1 MLTLVIAIG
10 IVLLSSAI
18 CSGSEAALFSVRLV
32 KVRRLAQSKRP
43 NALALLS
50 IREQM
55 NRPIATIVILN
66 NIANIVGTIVVGYL
80 ATAVLGSQ
88 WLGLVSG
95 MLTFLVIL
103 FSEII
108 PKTLGERYSDQI
120 ALVIARPV
128 AGLTRILTPLIWCIE
143 KITNP
148 LTAGGNSFT
157 TDEAEIQLLAK
168 MGQEAGTI
176 EDDEFEMIRKIFNL
190 NDMMAAD
197 LMTPRVVMTYL
208 KGDLTLAEAK
218 EDILNSP
225 HSRIIVIGETPDE
238 VIGVALKTEL
248 LAGIIQGKLDQSIS
262 NFAYTVQFVLGRKR
276 ADQLLSIFQ
285 QARQHLAV
293 VVDEYGGVSGVVT
306 LEDVLEV
313 LTGQLVDETDT
324 IDDLQEFARKRKN

>member
-1 MLTLVIAIG
+1 MLVLVIAIG

-43 NALALLS
+43 EALALLS
-50 IREQM
+50 IRERM

-66 NIANIVGTIVVGYL
+66 NIANIVGTSVVTIL
-80 ATAVLGSQ
+80 ASDVLDSR

-95 MLTFLVIL
+95 ILTFLVIL
-103 FSEII
+103 LSEII
-108 PKTLGERYSDQI
+108 PKTLGDRYSDQI

-218 EDILNSP
+218 EDILTSP
-225 HSRIIVIGETPDE
+225 HSRIIVIGETLDE
-238 VIGVALKTEL
+238 VTGVALKTEL

-262 NFAYTVQFVLGRKR
+262 HFAYKVHFLLGRKR
-276 ADQLLSIFQ
+276 ADQLLLIFQ
-285 QARQHLAV
+285 QTRQHLAV

-324 IDDLQEFARKRKN
+324 IVDLQEFARKRRN

>member
-1 MLTLVIAIG
+1 MLTLVTAIG

-18 CSGSEAALFSVRLV
+18 CSGSEAALFSVPIV
-32 KVRRLAQSKRP
+32 KVRRLAQSNRSS
-43 NALALLS
+43 ALALLS

-55 NRPIATIVILN
+55 NRPIATVVILN
-66 NIANIVGTIVVGYL
+66 NIANIVGTSVVTIL
-80 ATAVLGSQ
+80 ATEVLGDR
-88 WLGLVSG
+88 WLGFVSG
-95 MLTFLVIL
+95 TLTFLVIL

-128 AGLTRILTPLIWCIE
+128 SGLTRILTPLVWCIE
-143 KITNP
+143 KVTTP

-190 NDMMAAD
+190 NDMTAAD

-218 EDILNSP
+218 ADILTSP
-225 HSRIIVIGETPDE
+225 HSRIIIIGETLDQ

-285 QARQHLAV
+285 QTRQHLAV

>member
-1 MLTLVIAIG
+1 MLTLVIAIAV
-10 IVLLSSAI
+10 VLLSSAI

-66 NIANIVGTIVVGYL
+66 NIANIVGTIVVGFI
-80 ATAVLGSQ
+80 ATDVLGKQ
-88 WLGLVSG
+88 WLGVVSG
-95 MLTFLVIL
+95 ILTFLVIL

-120 ALVIARPV
+120 SLVIARPV

-157 TDEAEIQLLAK
+157 TDEAEIKLLAK

-176 EDDEFEMIRKIFNL
+176 EDDEFEMLRKIFDL
-190 NDMMAAD
+190 NDMTAAD

-208 KGDLTLAEAK
+208 KGHLTLDEGK

-225 HSRIIVIGETPDE
+225 HSRIIVIGETPDQ
-238 VIGVALKTEL
+238 VTGVALKTDL
-248 LAGIIQGKLDQSIS
+248 LAGIIEGKLDQSIS
-262 NFAYTVQFVLGRKR
+262 HFAYKVHFVLGRKR
-276 ADQLLSIFQ
+276 ANQLLSIFQ
-285 QARQHLAV
+285 QTRQHLAV

-313 LTGQLVDETDT
+313 LTGPLVDETDT
-324 IDDLQEFARKRKN
+324 VADLQEFARKQSN

>member
-43 NALALLS
+43 EALALLS
-50 IREQM
+50 IRERM

-66 NIANIVGTIVVGYL
+66 NIANIVGTIVVGFI
-80 ATAVLGSQ
+80 AREVLGSQ

-95 MLTFLVIL
+95 ILTFLVIL

-108 PKTLGERYSDQI
+108 PKTLGDRYSDQI

-218 EDILNSP
+218 EDVLTSP
-225 HSRIIVIGETPDE
+225 HSRIIVIGETLDE
-238 VIGVALKTEL
+238 VTGVALKTEL

-276 ADQLLSIFQ
+276 ADQLLLIFQ
-285 QARQHLAV
+285 QTRQHLAV

>member
-1 MLTLVIAIG
+1 MLVLVIAIG
-10 IVLLSSAI
+10 VVLLSSAI
-18 CSGSEAALFSVRLV
+18 CSGSEAALFSVPIV
-32 KVRRLAQSKRP
+32 KVRRLAQSNRSE
-43 NALALLS
+43 ALALLS

-66 NIANIVGTIVVGYL
+66 NIANIVGTSVVTIL
-80 ATAVLGSQ
+80 ASKVLGSQ

-95 MLTFLVIL
+95 TLTFLVIL

-108 PKTLGERYSDQI
+108 PKTVGERYSEQI

-128 AGLTRILTPLIWCIE
+128 SGLTRILTPLVWCIE
-143 KITNP
+143 KVTTP
-148 LTAGGNSFT
+148 LTAGSNSFT

-218 EDILNSP
+218 ADILTSP
-225 HSRIIVIGETPDE
+225 HSRIIVIGETLDE
-238 VIGVALKTEL
+238 VTGVALKTEL
-248 LAGIIQGKLDQSIS
+248 LAGIIQGKLDQPIS

-285 QARQHLAV
+285 QTRQHLAV

>member
-1 MLTLVIAIG
+1 MLVLVIAIG

-43 NALALLS
+43 EALALLS
-50 IREQM
+50 IRERM
-55 NRPIATIVILN
+55 TRPIATIVILN
-66 NIANIVGTIVVGYL
+66 NIANIVGTIVVGFI
-80 ATAVLGSQ
+80 AREILGSQ

-95 MLTFLVIL
+95 ILTFLVIL

-128 AGLTRILTPLIWCIE
+128 SGLTRILTPLVWCIE
-143 KITNP
+143 KVTTP

-218 EDILNSP
+218 ADILTSP
-225 HSRIIVIGETPDE
+225 HSRIIIIGETLDQ

-285 QARQHLAV
+285 QTRQHLAV

>member
-1 MLTLVIAIG
+1 MLVLLIAIG

-43 NALALLS
+43 NTLALLS

-80 ATAVLGSQ
+80 AIAVLGSQ

-95 MLTFLVIL
+95 ILTFLVIL

-157 TDEAEIQLLAK
+157 TDEAEIKLLAK

-176 EDDEFEMIRKIFNL
+176 EDDEFEMLRKIFDL
-190 NDMMAAD
+190 NDMTAAD

-208 KGDLTLAEAK
+208 KGELTLAEAK

-225 HSRIIVIGETPDE
+225 HSRIIVIGETPDQ

-262 NFAYTVQFVLGRKR
+262 KFAYKVHFVLGRKR
-276 ADQLLSIFQ
+276 ANQLLSIFQ
-285 QARQHLAV
+285 QTRQHLAV

-324 IDDLQEFARKRKN
+324 IVDLQEFARKQSN

>member
-1 MLTLVIAIG
+1 MLMLLIAIG
-10 IVLLSSAI
+10 VVLLSSAI
-18 CSGSEAALFSVRLV
+18 CSGSEAALFSVPIV
-32 KVRRLAQSKRP
+32 KVRRMVQSNRPGAQT
-43 NALALLS
+43 LLS

-66 NIANIVGTIVVGYL
+66 NIANIVGTSVVVIV
-80 ATAVLGSQ
+80 ATNVLGNQ
-88 WLGLVSG
+88 WVGLVSG
-95 MLTFLVIL
+95 ILTFLVIL

-108 PKTLGERYSDQI
+108 PKTVGERYSEQI
-120 ALVIARPV
+120 AVIIARPV
-128 AGLTRILTPLIWCIE
+128 AGLTRILTPLVWCIE

-157 TDEAEIQLLAK
+157 TDEAEIKLLAK

-176 EDDEFEMIRKIFNL
+176 EDDEFEMLRKIFDL
-190 NDMMAAD
+190 NDMTAAD

-208 KGDLTLAEAK
+208 KADLTLAEAK

-225 HSRIIVIGETPDE
+225 HSRIIVIGETPDQ

-248 LAGIIQGKLDQSIS
+248 LAGIIEGELDQSIS
-262 NFAYTVQFVLGRKR
+262 NFTHKVHFVLGRKR
-276 ADQLLSIFQ
+276 ANQLLSIFQ
-285 QARQHLAV
+285 QTRQHLAV

-313 LTGQLVDETDT
+313 LTGPLVDETDT
-324 IDDLQEFARKRKN
+324 VVDMQEFARTQSN

>member
-1 MLTLVIAIG
+1 MLKLLIAIG

-18 CSGSEAALFSVRLV
+18 CSGSEAALFSVPIV
-32 KVRRLAQSKRP
+32 KVRRLAQSNRP
-43 NALALLS
+43 SALALLS
-50 IREQM
+50 IRERM

-66 NIANIVGTIVVGYL
+66 NIANIVGTSVVVIV
-80 ATAVLGSQ
+80 ATDVLGDQ

-95 MLTFLVIL
+95 VLTFLVIL

-108 PKTLGERYSDQI
+108 PKTVGERYSEQI
-120 ALVIARPV
+120 AVIIARPV
-128 AGLTRILTPLIWCIE
+128 AGLTRILTPLVWCIE

-148 LTAGGNSFT
+148 LTAGSSSFT

-190 NDMMAAD
+190 NDMTAAD

-218 EDILNSP
+218 EDILASP
-225 HSRIIVIGETPDE
+225 HSRMIVIGETLDE
-238 VIGVALKTEL
+238 VVGVALKTEL
-248 LAGIIQGKLDQSIS
+248 LAAIIQGKLDQSILDL
-262 NFAYTVQFVLGRKR
+262 THEVQFVLGRKR

-285 QARQHLAV
+285 QTRQHLAV
-293 VVDEYGGVSGVVT
+293 AVDEYGGVSGVVT

-313 LTGQLVDETDT
+313 LTGELVDETDT
-324 IDDLQEFARKRKN
+324 IVNLQDFARNKQN

>member
-1 MLTLVIAIG
+1 MLMLLVTIG

-66 NIANIVGTIVVGYL
+66 NIANIVGTIVVGYM
-80 ATAVLGSQ
+80 ATAVLGKQ
-88 WLGLVSG
+88 WLGVVSG
-95 MLTFLVIL
+95 ILTFLVIL

-148 LTAGGNSFT
+148 LTAGSNSFT
-157 TDEAEIQLLAK
+157 TDEAEIKLLAK

-176 EDDEFEMIRKIFNL
+176 EDDEFEMLRKIFDL

-238 VIGVALKTEL
+238 VTGVALKTDL
-248 LAGIIQGKLDQSIS
+248 LAGIIQGKLGQSIAH
-262 NFAYTVQFVLGRKR
+262 FAYKVHFVLGRKR
-276 ADQLLSIFQ
+276 ANQLLSIFQ
-285 QARQHLAV
+285 QTRQHLAV

-313 LTGQLVDETDT
+313 LTGPLVDETDT
-324 IDDLQEFARKRKN
+324 VVDLQEFARKQSN

>member
-1 MLTLVIAIG
+1 
-10 IVLLSSAI
+10 
-18 CSGSEAALFSVRLV
+18 
-32 KVRRLAQSKRP
+32 
-43 NALALLS
+43 
-50 IREQM
+50 
-55 NRPIATIVILN
+55 
-66 NIANIVGTIVVGYL
+66 
-80 ATAVLGSQ
+80 
-88 WLGLVSG
+88 
-95 MLTFLVIL
+95 
-103 FSEII
+103 
-108 PKTLGERYSDQI
+108 
-120 ALVIARPV
+120 
-128 AGLTRILTPLIWCIE
+128 LTRILTPLVWCIE
-143 KITNP
+143 KVTTP

-218 EDILNSP
+218 GDILNSP
-225 HSRIIVIGETPDE
+225 HSRIIVIGETLDE
-238 VIGVALKTEL
+238 VTGVVLKTDL
-248 LAGIIQGKLDQSIS
+248 LAGIIQAKLNQPIS
-262 NFAYTVQFVLGRKR
+262 NFAYKVHFVLGPKR
-276 ADQLLSIFQ
+276 ANQLLSIFQ
-285 QARQHLAV
+285 QTRQHLAV

>member
-1 MLTLVIAIG
+1 MSTLIIAIAV
-10 IVLLSSAI
+10 VLLSSAI

-66 NIANIVGTIVVGYL
+66 NIANIVGTIVVGFI
-80 ATAVLGSQ
+80 ANDVLGKQ
-88 WLGLVSG
+88 WLGVVSG
-95 MLTFLVIL
+95 ILTFLVIL

-108 PKTLGERYSDQI
+108 PKTLGEQYSDQI
-120 ALVIARPV
+120 SLVIARPV

-148 LTAGGNSFT
+148 LTAGSNSFT
-157 TDEAEIQLLAK
+157 TDEAEIKLLAK

-176 EDDEFEMIRKIFNL
+176 EDDEFEMIRKIFDL
-190 NDMMAAD
+190 NDMTAAD

-208 KGDLTLAEAK
+208 KGALTLAEAK

-225 HSRIIVIGETPDE
+225 HSRIIVIGETPDQ
-238 VIGVALKTEL
+238 VTGVALKTEL
-248 LAGIIQGKLDQSIS
+248 LAGIIDGELDQSIS
-262 NFAYTVQFVLGRKR
+262 NFTHKVHFVLGPKR
-276 ADQLLSIFQ
+276 ANQLLSIFQ
-285 QARQHLAV
+285 QTRQHLAV

-313 LTGQLVDETDT
+313 LTGPLVDETDT
-324 IDDLQEFARKRKN
+324 VVDMQEFARTQSN

>member
-1 MLTLVIAIG
+1 MSMLLIAIG

-43 NALALLS
+43 EALALLS
-50 IREQM
+50 IRERM
-55 NRPIATIVILN
+55 NRPIATVVILN

-95 MLTFLVIL
+95 ILTFLVIL

-190 NDMMAAD
+190 NDVTAAD

-218 EDILNSP
+218 EDILTSP
-225 HSRIIVIGETPDE
+225 HSRIIIIGETLDE

-248 LAGIIQGKLDQSIS
+248 LAGIIQGRLNQSIS
-262 NFAYTVQFVLGRKR
+262 NFAHKVHFVLGRKR

-285 QARQHLAV
+285 QARQHLSV

-324 IDDLQEFARKRKN
+324 VVDMQEFARKQSN

>member
-1 MLTLVIAIG
+1 MLVLVIAIG

-43 NALALLS
+43 EALALLS
-50 IREQM
+50 IRERM

-66 NIANIVGTIVVGYL
+66 NIANIVGTIVVGFI
-80 ATAVLGSQ
+80 AREILGSQ

-95 MLTFLVIL
+95 ILTFLVIL

-108 PKTLGERYSDQI
+108 PKTLGDRYSDQI

-218 EDILNSP
+218 EDVLTSP
-225 HSRIIVIGETPDE
+225 HSRIIVIGETLDE
-238 VIGVALKTEL
+238 VTGVVLKTDL
-248 LAGIIQGKLDQSIS
+248 LAGIIQAKLNQPIS
-262 NFAYTVQFVLGRKR
+262 HFAYKVHFVLGPKR
-276 ADQLLSIFQ
+276 ANQLLSIFQ
-285 QARQHLAV
+285 QTRQHLAV

>member
-43 NALALLS
+43 EALALLS
-50 IREQM
+50 IRERM

-66 NIANIVGTIVVGYL
+66 NIANIVGTIVVGFI
-80 ATAVLGSQ
+80 AREILGSQ

-95 MLTFLVIL
+95 ILTFLVIL

-108 PKTLGERYSDQI
+108 PKTVGERYSEQI
-120 ALVIARPV
+120 SLVIARPV
-128 AGLTRILTPLIWCIE
+128 AGLTRILTPLVWCIE
-143 KITNP
+143 KVTTP

-190 NDMMAAD
+190 NDMTAAD

-218 EDILNSP
+218 EEILTSP
-225 HSRIIVIGETPDE
+225 HSRIIVIGETLDE
-238 VIGVALKTEL
+238 VTGVVLKTDL
-248 LAGIIQGKLDQSIS
+248 LAGIIQAKLNQPIS
-262 NFAYTVQFVLGRKR
+262 HFAYKVHFVLGPKR
-276 ADQLLSIFQ
+276 ANQLLSIFQ
-285 QARQHLAV
+285 QTRQHLAV

>member
-1 MLTLVIAIG
+1 MLKLLIAIG

-43 NALALLS
+43 AALALLS
-50 IREQM
+50 IRERM

-66 NIANIVGTIVVGYL
+66 NIANIVGTSVVVFV
-80 ATAVLGSQ
+80 ANEVLGDR
-88 WLGLVSG
+88 WLSLVSG
-95 MLTFLVIL
+95 ILTFLVIL

-108 PKTLGERYSDQI
+108 PKTIGERYADQI

-190 NDMMAAD
+190 NDMTAAD

-218 EDILNSP
+218 GDILASP
-225 HSRIIVIGETPDE
+225 HSRIIVIGETLDE
-238 VIGVALKTEL
+238 VVGVALKTEL
-248 LAGIIQGKLDQSIS
+248 LAAIITGKLDQSIS
-262 NFAYTVQFVLGRKR
+262 NLTHEVHFVLGRKR
-276 ADQLLSIFQ
+276 ANQLLSIFQ
-285 QARQHLAV
+285 QTRQHLAV

-313 LTGQLVDETDT
+313 LTGELVDETDT
-324 IDDLQEFARKRKN
+324 IVNLQDFARNKQN

>member
-1 MLTLVIAIG
+1 MLTLVIAIAV
-10 IVLLSSAI
+10 VLLSSAI

-66 NIANIVGTIVVGYL
+66 NIANIVGTIVVGFI
-80 ATAVLGSQ
+80 ATDVLGKQ
-88 WLGLVSG
+88 WLGVVSG
-95 MLTFLVIL
+95 ILTFLVIL

-157 TDEAEIQLLAK
+157 TDEAEIKLLAK

-176 EDDEFEMIRKIFNL
+176 EDDEFEMLRKIFDL
-190 NDMMAAD
+190 NDMTAAD

-225 HSRIIVIGETPDE
+225 HSRIIVIGETPDQ
-238 VIGVALKTEL
+238 VTGVALKTEL
-248 LAGIIQGKLDQSIS
+248 LAGIIEGKLDQSIS
-262 NFAYTVQFVLGRKR
+262 HFAYKVHFVLGRKR
-276 ADQLLSIFQ
+276 ANQLLSIFQ
-285 QARQHLAV
+285 QTRQHLAV

-324 IDDLQEFARKRKN
+324 VVDLQEFARKQSN

>member
-1 MLTLVIAIG
+1 MLVLFIAIG

-18 CSGSEAALFSVRLV
+18 CSGSEAALFSVRIV

-43 NALALLS
+43 EALALLA

-66 NIANIVGTIVVGYL
+66 NIANIVGTSVVTVL
-80 ATAVLGSQ
+80 ASDVLGSR

-95 MLTFLVIL
+95 ILTFLVIL
-103 FSEII
+103 LSEII

-148 LTAGGNSFT
+148 LTAGANSFT
-157 TDEAEIQLLAK
+157 TDEAEIKLLAK

-190 NDMMAAD
+190 NDITAAD

-218 EDILNSP
+218 EEILTFP
-225 HSRIIVIGETPDE
+225 HSRIIVIGETLDE
-238 VIGVALKTEL
+238 VTGVVLKTDL
-248 LAGIIQGKLDQSIS
+248 LAGIIQAKLNQPIS
-262 NFAYTVQFVLGRKR
+262 NFAYKVHFVLGPKR
-276 ADQLLSIFQ
+276 ANQLLSIFQ
-285 QARQHLAV
+285 QTRQHLAV

>member
-1 MLTLVIAIG
+1 MLMLLIAIG
-10 IVLLSSAI
+10 VVLLSSAI

-88 WLGLVSG
+88 WLGLISG
-95 MLTFLVIL
+95 ILTFLVIL

-128 AGLTRILTPLIWCIE
+128 AGLTRFLTPLIWCIE

-157 TDEAEIQLLAK
+157 TDEAEIKLLAK

-176 EDDEFEMIRKIFNL
+176 EDDEFEMLRKIFDL
-190 NDMMAAD
+190 NDMTAAD

-208 KGDLTLAEAK
+208 KGALTLAESK

-225 HSRIIVIGETPDE
+225 HSRIIVIGETPDQ
-238 VIGVALKTEL
+238 VIGVVLKTDL
-248 LAGIIQGKLDQSIS
+248 LAGIIQGKLDQSIAH
-262 NFAYTVQFVLGRKR
+262 FAYKVHFVLGRKR
-276 ADQLLSIFQ
+276 ANQLLSIFQ
-285 QARQHLAV
+285 QTRQHLAV

-324 IDDLQEFARKRKN
+324 IVDLQEFARKQSN

>member
-43 NALALLS
+43 EALALLS
-50 IREQM
+50 IRERM

-66 NIANIVGTIVVGYL
+66 NIANIVGTIVVGFI
-80 ATAVLGSQ
+80 AREILGSQ

-95 MLTFLVIL
+95 ILTFLVIL

-108 PKTLGERYSDQI
+108 PKTLGDRYSDQI

-218 EDILNSP
+218 ADILTSP
-225 HSRIIVIGETPDE
+225 HSRIIIIGETLDQ

-285 QARQHLAV
+285 QTRQHLAV

>member
-1 MLTLVIAIG
+1 
-10 IVLLSSAI
+10 
-18 CSGSEAALFSVRLV
+18 
-32 KVRRLAQSKRP
+32 
-43 NALALLS
+43 
-50 IREQM
+50 M

-66 NIANIVGTIVVGYL
+66 NIANIVGTIVVGFI
-80 ATAVLGSQ
+80 AREILGSQ

-95 MLTFLVIL
+95 ILTFLVIL

-108 PKTLGERYSDQI
+108 PKTLGDRYSDQI

-190 NDMMAAD
+190 NDMTAAD

-218 EDILNSP
+218 EEILTSP
-225 HSRIIVIGETPDE
+225 HSRIIVIGETLDE
-238 VIGVALKTEL
+238 VTGVVLKTDL
-248 LAGIIQGKLDQSIS
+248 LAGIIQAKLNQPIS
-262 NFAYTVQFVLGRKR
+262 HFAYKVHFVLGPKR
-276 ADQLLSIFQ
+276 ANQLLSIFQ
-285 QARQHLAV
+285 QTRQHLAV

>member
-1 MLTLVIAIG
+1 MLMLLITIG

-18 CSGSEAALFSVRLV
+18 CSGSEAALFSVPIV
-32 KVRRLAQSKRP
+32 KVRRLAQSNRP
-43 NALALLS
+43 AAQALLS

-55 NRPIATIVILN
+55 NRPIVTIVILN
-66 NIANIVGTIVVGYL
+66 NIANIVGTSVVVIV
-80 ATAVLGSQ
+80 ATDVLGDQ
-88 WLGLVSG
+88 WLSLVSG
-95 MLTFLVIL
+95 VLTFLVIL

-108 PKTLGERYSDQI
+108 PKTVGERYSEQI
-120 ALVIARPV
+120 SVIIARPV
-128 AGLTRILTPLIWCIE
+128 AGLTRILTALIWCIE
-143 KITNP
+143 KITDP
-148 LTAGGNSFT
+148 LTAGGNRFT

-190 NDMMAAD
+190 NDMTAAD

-208 KGDLTLAEAK
+208 KEDLTLTGAK

-225 HSRIIVIGETPDE
+225 HSRIIVIGETLDQ
-238 VIGVALKTEL
+238 VTGVALKTEL

-262 NFAYTVQFVLGRKR
+262 HFTHEVHFVLGRKR

-285 QARQHLAV
+285 QTRQHLAV

-313 LTGQLVDETDT
+313 LTGPLVDETDT
-324 IDDLQEFARKRKN
+324 IVDLQEFARKQSN

>member
-1 MLTLVIAIG
+1 MLMLLIAVG
-10 IVLLSSAI
+10 VVLLSSAI
-18 CSGSEAALFSVRLV
+18 CSGSEAALFSVPIV
-32 KVRRLAQSKRP
+32 KVRRMVQSNRPGAQ
-43 NALALLS
+43 ALLF

-66 NIANIVGTIVVGYL
+66 NIANIVGTSVVVTV
-80 ATAVLGSQ
+80 ATKVLGNQ
-88 WLGLVSG
+88 WLSLVSG
-95 MLTFLVIL
+95 VLTFLVII

-108 PKTLGERYSDQI
+108 PKTVGERYSEQI
-120 ALVIARPV
+120 AVIIARPV
-128 AGLTRILTPLIWCIE
+128 AGLTRILTPLVWCIE

-148 LTAGGNSFT
+148 LTAAGNSFT

-176 EDDEFEMIRKIFNL
+176 EDDEFEMIRKIFDL
-190 NDMMAAD
+190 NDMTAAD

-225 HSRIIVIGETPDE
+225 HSRIIVIGETLDQ
-238 VIGVALKTEL
+238 VTGVALKTEL
-248 LAGIIQGKLDQSIS
+248 LAGIIEEELDQSIS
-262 NFAYTVQFVLGRKR
+262 NFAHKVHFVLGRKR

-285 QARQHLAV
+285 QTRQHLAV

-313 LTGQLVDETDT
+313 LTGPLVDETDT
-324 IDDLQEFARKRKN
+324 VVDLQEFARKQSN

>member
-1 MLTLVIAIG
+1 MLVLVIAIG

-43 NALALLS
+43 EALALLS
-50 IREQM
+50 IRERM

-66 NIANIVGTIVVGYL
+66 NIANIVGTIVVGFI
-80 ATAVLGSQ
+80 AREILGSQ

-95 MLTFLVIL
+95 ILTFLVIL

-108 PKTLGERYSDQI
+108 PKTLGDRYSDQI

-218 EDILNSP
+218 ADILTSP
-225 HSRIIVIGETPDE
+225 HSRIIIIGETLDQ

-285 QARQHLAV
+285 QTRQHLAV

>member
-1 MLTLVIAIG
+1 MLMLLIAVG

-18 CSGSEAALFSVRLV
+18 CSGSEAALFSVPIV
-32 KVRRLAQSKRP
+32 KVRRLAQSNRP
-43 NALALLS
+43 SALALLS

-55 NRPIATIVILN
+55 NRPIATVVILN
-66 NIANIVGTIVVGYL
+66 NIANIVGTSVVTIL
-80 ATAVLGSQ
+80 ATEVLGDR
-88 WLGLVSG
+88 WLGFVSG
-95 MLTFLVIL
+95 TLTFLVIL

-218 EDILNSP
+218 GDILNSP

-238 VIGVALKTEL
+238 VTGVALKTEL

-285 QARQHLAV
+285 QTRQHLAV

>member
-1 MLTLVIAIG
+1 MLVLVIAIG

-95 MLTFLVIL
+95 ILTFLVIL

-120 ALVIARPV
+120 SLIIARPV

-157 TDEAEIQLLAK
+157 TDEAEIKLLAK

-176 EDDEFEMIRKIFNL
+176 EDDEFEMLRKIFDL
-190 NDMMAAD
+190 NDMTAAD

-218 EDILNSP
+218 TDILNSP
-225 HSRIIVIGETPDE
+225 HSRIIVIGETPDQ
-238 VIGVALKTEL
+238 VTGVALKTEL

-262 NFAYTVQFVLGRKR
+262 SFAYTVHFVLGPKR
-276 ADQLLSIFQ
+276 ANQLLSIFQ
-285 QARQHLAV
+285 QTRQHLAV

-313 LTGQLVDETDT
+313 LTGPLVDETDT
-324 IDDLQEFARKRKN
+324 VVDMQEFARKQSN

>member
-1 MLTLVIAIG
+1 MLMLLIAIG
-10 IVLLSSAI
+10 IVLISSAI
-18 CSGSEAALFSVRLV
+18 CSGSEAALFSVPIV
-32 KVRRLAQSKRP
+32 KVQRLAQSNRP
-43 NALALLS
+43 SALALLS

-66 NIANIVGTIVVGYL
+66 NIANIVGTSVVTIL
-80 ATAVLGSQ
+80 ASEVLGSQ

-108 PKTLGERYSDQI
+108 PKTVGERYSDQI

-128 AGLTRILTPLIWCIE
+128 AGLTRILTPLVWCIE
-143 KITNP
+143 KITTP

-157 TDEAEIQLLAK
+157 TDEAEIKLLAK

-176 EDDEFEMIRKIFNL
+176 EDDEFEMLRKIFDL
-190 NDMMAAD
+190 NDMTAAD

-208 KGDLTLAEAK
+208 NGNLTLAEAK
-218 EDILNSP
+218 EDILTSP
-225 HSRIIVIGETPDE
+225 HSRIIVIGETLDQ
-238 VIGVALKTEL
+238 VTGVVLKTDL
-248 LAGIIQGKLDQSIS
+248 LAGVIEGKLDQFIS
-262 NFAYTVQFVLGRKR
+262 HFAYEVHFVLGRKR
-276 ADQLLSIFQ
+276 ANQLLSIFQ
-285 QARQHLAV
+285 QTRQHLAV

-324 IDDLQEFARKRKN
+324 VVDLQEFARKNSN

>member
-1 MLTLVIAIG
+1 MLMLLIAIG

-18 CSGSEAALFSVRLV
+18 CSGSEAALFSVPIV
-32 KVRRLAQSKRP
+32 KVRRLAQSNRSS
-43 NALALLS
+43 ALALLS

-66 NIANIVGTIVVGYL
+66 NIANIVGTSVVVRV

-95 MLTFLVIL
+95 ILTFLVIL

-108 PKTLGERYSDQI
+108 PKTVGERYSDRI

-190 NDMMAAD
+190 NDMTAAD

-208 KGDLTLAEAK
+208 KDGLTLDEAK

-225 HSRIIVIGETPDE
+225 HSRIIVIGETLDE
-238 VIGVALKTEL
+238 VTGVALKTEL
-248 LAGIIQGKLDQSIS
+248 LAGIIEGELDQSIS
-262 NFAYTVQFVLGRKR
+262 NFTHKVHFVLGRKR
-276 ADQLLSIFQ
+276 ANQLLSIFQ
-285 QARQHLAV
+285 QTRQHLAV

-324 IDDLQEFARKRKN
+324 IVDLQEFARKQSN

>member
-1 MLTLVIAIG
+1 MLMLLIAIG

-18 CSGSEAALFSVRLV
+18 CSGSEAALFSVPIV
-32 KVRRLAQSKRP
+32 KVRRLAQSNRP
-43 NALALLS
+43 SALALLS

-55 NRPIATIVILN
+55 NRPIATVVILN
-66 NIANIVGTIVVGYL
+66 NIANIVGTSVVTVL
-80 ATAVLGSQ
+80 ATEVLGDR
-88 WLGLVSG
+88 WLGFVSG
-95 MLTFLVIL
+95 TLTFLVIL

-108 PKTLGERYSDQI
+108 PKTLGERYSEQI
-120 ALVIARPV
+120 SLVIARPV

-190 NDMMAAD
+190 NDMTAAD

-218 EDILNSP
+218 GDILNSP

-238 VIGVALKTEL
+238 VTGVALKTEL
-248 LAGIIQGKLDQSIS
+248 LAGIIQGQLDQSIS

-285 QARQHLAV
+285 QTRQHLAV

>member
-1 MLTLVIAIG
+1 MLTLIIAIG

-18 CSGSEAALFSVRLV
+18 CSGSEAALFSVPIV
-32 KVRRLAQSKRP
+32 KVRRLAQSNRP
-43 NALALLS
+43 SALALLS

-66 NIANIVGTIVVGYL
+66 NIANIVGTSVVVRV
-80 ATAVLGSQ
+80 ATKVLGDQ

-95 MLTFLVIL
+95 ILTFLVIL

-108 PKTLGERYSDQI
+108 PKTVGERYSDQI

-148 LTAGGNSFT
+148 LTAGGNRFT
-157 TDEAEIQLLAK
+157 TDEAEIKLLAK

-190 NDMMAAD
+190 NDMTAAD

-208 KGDLTLAEAK
+208 KGDLTLTEAK
-218 EDILNSP
+218 KDILNSP
-225 HSRIIVIGETPDE
+225 HSRIIVIGETPDQ
-238 VIGVALKTEL
+238 VTGVALKTEL
-248 LAGIIQGKLDQSIS
+248 LAGIIEGELDQAIS
-262 NFAYTVQFVLGRKR
+262 NFTYKVHFVLGRKR
-276 ADQLLSIFQ
+276 ANQLLSIFQ
-285 QARQHLAV
+285 QTRQHLAV

-324 IDDLQEFARKRKN
+324 IVDLQEFARKQSN

>member
-1 MLTLVIAIG
+1 MLVLVIAIG

-43 NALALLS
+43 EALALLS
-50 IREQM
+50 IRERM

-66 NIANIVGTIVVGYL
+66 NIANIVGTIVVGFI
-80 ATAVLGSQ
+80 AREILGSQ

-95 MLTFLVIL
+95 ILTFLVIL

-108 PKTLGERYSDQI
+108 PKTLGDRYSDQI

-190 NDMMAAD
+190 NDMTAAD

-218 EDILNSP
+218 EEILTSP
-225 HSRIIVIGETPDE
+225 HSRIIVIGETLDE
-238 VIGVALKTEL
+238 VTGVVLKTDL
-248 LAGIIQGKLDQSIS
+248 LAGIIQAKLNQPIS
-262 NFAYTVQFVLGRKR
+262 HFAYKVHFVLGPKR
-276 ADQLLSIFQ
+276 ANQLLSIFQ
-285 QARQHLAV
+285 QTRQHLAV

-324 IDDLQEFARKRKN
+324 IVDLQEFARKREN

>member
-1 MLTLVIAIG
+1 M
-10 IVLLSSAI
+10 
-18 CSGSEAALFSVRLV
+18 
-32 KVRRLAQSKRP
+32 
-43 NALALLS
+43 
-50 IREQM
+50 
-55 NRPIATIVILN
+55 
-66 NIANIVGTIVVGYL
+66 
-80 ATAVLGSQ
+80 
-88 WLGLVSG
+88 
-95 MLTFLVIL
+95 IL

-148 LTAGGNSFT
+148 LTAGSNSFT
-157 TDEAEIQLLAK
+157 TDEAEIKLLAK

-176 EDDEFEMIRKIFNL
+176 EDDEFEMIRKIFDL
-190 NDMMAAD
+190 NDMTAAD

-225 HSRIIVIGETPDE
+225 HSRIIVIGETPDQ
-238 VIGVALKTEL
+238 VTGVALKTEL

-262 NFAYTVQFVLGRKR
+262 HYADKVHLVLGGKR
-276 ADQLLSIFQ
+276 ANQLLSIFQ
-285 QARQHLAV
+285 QTRQHLAV

-313 LTGQLVDETDT
+313 LTGPLVDETDT
-324 IDDLQEFARKRKN
+324 VVDLQEFARKQSN

>member
-1 MLTLVIAIG
+1 MLVLFIAIG

-18 CSGSEAALFSVRLV
+18 CSGSEAALFSVRIV

-43 NALALLS
+43 EALALLS

-66 NIANIVGTIVVGYL
+66 NIANIVGTSVVTIL
-80 ATAVLGSQ
+80 ATEVLGDR
-88 WLGLVSG
+88 WLGFVSG
-95 MLTFLVIL
+95 TLTFLVIL

-108 PKTLGERYSDQI
+108 PKTVGERYSEQI

-128 AGLTRILTPLIWCIE
+128 SGLTRILTPLVWCIE
-143 KITNP
+143 KVTTP

-218 EDILNSP
+218 ADILTSP
-225 HSRIIVIGETPDE
+225 HSRIIVIGETLDQ

-285 QARQHLAV
+285 QTRQHLAV

>member
-1 MLTLVIAIG
+1 MLVLLIAIG

-43 NALALLS
+43 EALALLS

-66 NIANIVGTIVVGYL
+66 NIANIVGTIVVGFL
-80 ATAVLGSQ
+80 ATNVLGSQ

-95 MLTFLVIL
+95 ILTFLVIL

-157 TDEAEIQLLAK
+157 TDEAEIELLAK

-190 NDMMAAD
+190 NDMTAAD

-208 KGDLTLAEAK
+208 KGSLTLAETK
-218 EDILNSP
+218 EEILNSP
-225 HSRIIVIGETPDE
+225 HSRIIVIGETLDE

-262 NFAYTVQFVLGRKR
+262 HFAYKVHFVLGRKR
-276 ADQLLSIFQ
+276 ANQLLSIFQ
-285 QARQHLAV
+285 QTRQHLAV

-324 IDDLQEFARKRKN
+324 IVDLQEFARKQRN

>member
-1 MLTLVIAIG
+1 MLVLLIAIG
-10 IVLLSSAI
+10 VVLLSSAI

-66 NIANIVGTIVVGYL
+66 NIANIVGTSVVTIL
-80 ATAVLGSQ
+80 ASKVLGSQ

-95 MLTFLVIL
+95 TLTFLVIL

-128 AGLTRILTPLIWCIE
+128 AGLTQILTPLIWCIE

-157 TDEAEIQLLAK
+157 TDAAEIKLLAK

-176 EDDEFEMIRKIFNL
+176 EDDEFEMLRKIFDL
-190 NDMMAAD
+190 NDMTAAD

-225 HSRIIVIGETPDE
+225 HSRIIVIGETPDQ

-248 LAGIIQGKLDQSIS
+248 LAGIIEGELDQSIS
-262 NFAYTVQFVLGRKR
+262 NFAHKVHFVLGRKR
-276 ADQLLSIFQ
+276 ANQLLSIFQ

-324 IDDLQEFARKRKN
+324 VVDMQEFARTQSN

>member
-43 NALALLS
+43 EALALLS
-50 IREQM
+50 IRERM

-66 NIANIVGTIVVGYL
+66 NIANIVGTIVVGFI
-80 ATAVLGSQ
+80 AREILGSQ

-95 MLTFLVIL
+95 ILTFLVIL

-128 AGLTRILTPLIWCIE
+128 SGLTRILTPLVWCIE
-143 KITNP
+143 KVTTP

-218 EDILNSP
+218 ADILTSP
-225 HSRIIVIGETPDE
+225 HSRIIIIGETLDQ

-285 QARQHLAV
+285 QTRQHLAV

>member
-1 MLTLVIAIG
+1 MLLIAIG

-18 CSGSEAALFSVRLV
+18 CSGSEAALFSVPIV
-32 KVRRLAQSKRP
+32 KVRRLAQSNRP
-43 NALALLS
+43 SALALLS

-66 NIANIVGTIVVGYL
+66 NIANIVGTSVVVIV
-80 ATAVLGSQ
+80 ATDVLGDQ

-95 MLTFLVIL
+95 ILTFLVIL

-108 PKTLGERYSDQI
+108 PKTVGERYSEQI
-120 ALVIARPV
+120 AVIIARPV
-128 AGLTRILTPLIWCIE
+128 AGLTRILTPLVWGIE

-176 EDDEFEMIRKIFNL
+176 EDDEFEMIRKIFDL
-190 NDMMAAD
+190 NDMTAAD

-208 KGDLTLAEAK
+208 KGALTLAAAK

-225 HSRIIVIGETPDE
+225 HSRIIVIGETPDQ
-238 VIGVALKTEL
+238 VTGVALKTEL

-262 NFAYTVQFVLGRKR
+262 HYADKVHLVLGGKR
-276 ADQLLSIFQ
+276 ANQLLSIFQ
-285 QARQHLAV
+285 QTRQHLAV

-324 IDDLQEFARKRKN
+324 IVDLQEFARKQNN